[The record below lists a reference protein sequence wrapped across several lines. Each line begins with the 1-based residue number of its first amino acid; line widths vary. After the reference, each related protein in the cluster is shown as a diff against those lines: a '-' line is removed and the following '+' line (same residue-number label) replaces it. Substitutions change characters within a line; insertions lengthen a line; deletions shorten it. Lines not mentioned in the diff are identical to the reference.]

1 MTFDDFTRLILT
13 TWPDA
18 VIDENQ
24 LGELVILTRH
34 MLDDGG
40 NVVRMHDEEPY

>member
-18 VIDENQ
+18 VIEENQ
-24 LGELVILTRH
+24 LGELVIFTGHRF
-34 MLDDGG
+34 DGN
-40 NVVRMHDEEPY
+40 NVVRMPDEKPH

>member
-24 LGELVILTRH
+24 LGELVILTGPQIR
-34 MLDDGG
+34 
-40 NVVRMHDEEPY
+40 R

>member
-24 LGELVILTRH
+24 LGELVILTGHR
-34 MLDDGG
+34 LDGG
-40 NVVRMHDEEPY
+40 NVVRMPDEEPY

>member
-18 VIDENQ
+18 VIDENPY
-24 LGELVILTRH
+24 GELVILTGH
-34 MLDDGG
+34 KLDNDH
-40 NVVRMHDEEPY
+40 VVRIEPDEPF